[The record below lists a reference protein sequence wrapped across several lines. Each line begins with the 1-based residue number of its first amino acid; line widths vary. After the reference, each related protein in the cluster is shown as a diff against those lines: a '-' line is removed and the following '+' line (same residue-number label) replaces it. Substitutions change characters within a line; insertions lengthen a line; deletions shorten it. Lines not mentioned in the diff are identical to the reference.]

1 MWQRFT
7 EQARKVVIAAQEEA
21 EADGAAE
28 VQTYHLLLGMT
39 RETDTK
45 AIEIL
50 EKFGL
55 SPRRVRDEIS
65 KYVNPNQPS
74 RFPQTSG
81 SRERGPEK
89 QFSDQAKR
97 ALQQAYNEARQLDHN
112 YVGTE
117 HLLLGLL
124 SDNDDVTARVLR
136 GFDINLEE
144 VRGRVAEMGRA
155 AAPGDEPA
163 PAGGARA
170 EAGAQPSKKKSETP
184 SLDEFGRDLTEMA
197 RQGELD
203 PVVGRE
209 TEIERVVQ
217 ILSRRTKNNPCLIGE
232 PGVGKTAIAEGLA
245 QQIIRGQVPDLLHD
259 KRIVA
264 LDLAA
269 IVAGTK
275 YRGEFE
281 ERMKRIMDEIR
292 KARGQVILFIDELHT
307 LIGAGG
313 AEGAMDASNIL
324 KPALARGELQCIGAT
339 TLDEFKKYIER
350 HGALERRFQSIMI
363 REPTAEE
370 AVEILYGLRQCYEDH
385 HGVVIDDEAIHAAV
399 ELSSRYISDRCL
411 PDKAIDVIDEAGS
424 RVRLQ
429 CSVASPE
436 IKDLETKLE
445 EVRTQKEEA
454 VWNQRFEE
462 AARWRD
468 EERKLR
474 EQLESLRQNWKDH
487 QQNERRHV
495 GEEDVAHIVSIW
507 TGVPVT
513 DLTEEETARLLRME
527 EALHERVVG
536 QHDAIVGVSKAVRRA
551 RAGIKDPRR
560 PTASFIFLGPT
571 GVGKTE
577 LARALAEFLF
587 DTEDALIRIDMSEY
601 MERFAVSRL
610 IGSPPG
616 YVGYDEGGQLTD
628 AVRRR
633 PFSVVLFDEIEKAHP
648 DVFNILL
655 QVMEDGR
662 LTDAQG
668 RTVDFRN
675 TIIIMTS
682 NVGAR
687 EIQKGKTV
695 GFRSDDSRSRGTE
708 GDYTS
713 MKERVLEELSRTFR
727 PEFLNRVDE
736 VIVFRPLSDDE
747 LQSIVT
753 LMLTFLNKQLRQ
765 RELELTVT
773 DAGLAMIAKEGY
785 NPAFGARPLRRAI
798 QRLIEDPLSEEILG
812 GKFGPGTKITADVV
826 PDIPEGEPA
835 RMVFVGEPREEPVS
849 NDGDGTEAETPT
861 VN

>member
-1 MWQRFT
+1 MWHRFT

-21 EADGAAE
+21 DAEGAAE
-28 VQTYHLLLGMT
+28 VQTHHLLLGMT
-39 RETDTK
+39 KESDSK
-45 AIEIL
+45 ALEIL
-50 EKFGL
+50 EKFAVT
-55 SPRRVRDEIS
+55 PRRVRDEIR
-65 KYVNPNQPS
+65 KYAPPPS
-74 RFPQTSG
+74 PAPRFAG
-81 SRERGPEK
+81 SREKSQDK

-97 ALQQAYNEARQLDHN
+97 VLTAAYNEARQMGQS

-124 SDNDDVTARVLR
+124 LDRDDIAARVLR
-136 GFDINLEE
+136 TFNIE
-144 VRGRVAEMGRA
+144 VDEIKRKIEDMTGEPHDDDSGQRG
-155 AAPGDEPA
+155 EPQSQP
-163 PAGGARA
+163 PA
-170 EAGAQPSKKKSETP
+170 SKRKSGTP
-184 SLDEFGRDLTEMA
+184 CLDEFGRDLTDMA
-197 RQGELD
+197 RASELD
-203 PVVGRE
+203 PVVGRAN
-209 TEIERVVQ
+209 EIERVIQ

-245 QQIIRGQVPDLLHD
+245 QMIITGEVPEPLLD
-259 KRIVA
+259 KRIIA

-292 KARGQVILFIDELHT
+292 KARGQVVLFIDELHT

-350 HGALERRFQSIMI
+350 HGALERRFQSVMV
-363 REPTAEE
+363 REPTPEE
-370 AVEILYGLRQCYEDH
+370 AIDILYGLRERYEQH
-385 HGVVIDDEAIHAAV
+385 HGVVIDDAAV
-399 ELSSRYISDRCL
+399 QAAVHLSARYISDRCL
-411 PDKAIDVIDEAGS
+411 PDKAIDVVDEAGS

-429 CSVASPE
+429 SSMTPPE
-436 IKDLETKLE
+436 VKELKAQKE
-445 EVRTQKEEA
+445 EVQRKKEEA
-454 VWNQRFEE
+454 VWNQQFEE

-468 EERKLR
+468 EERKLKEAIDAR
-474 EQLESLRQNWKDH
+474 LGEWR
-487 QQNERRHV
+487 ERREKEKNHV
-495 GEEDVAHIVSIW
+495 TDEDVARIVSIW

-513 DLTEEETARLLRME
+513 DLTEEETTRLLRME
-527 EALHERVVG
+527 EALHERVIG
-536 QHDAIVGVSKAVRRA
+536 QEEAIIGVSKAVRRA

-633 PFSVVLFDEIEKAHP
+633 PYSVVLFDEIEKAHP

-675 TIIIMTS
+675 TIVIMTS

-687 EIQKGKTV
+687 EIQSTTSV
-695 GFRSDDSRSRGTE
+695 GFRESTTRRTGGDD
-708 GDYTS
+708 GDYKS
-713 MKERVLEELSRTFR
+713 MKARVLDELSRAFR

-736 VIVFRPLSDDE
+736 VIVFRQLTDLE
-747 LQSIVT
+747 IRQIVE
-753 LMLTFLNKQLRQ
+753 LMLRFLERQ
-765 RELELTVT
+765 IAAHEMSLELTPAAM
-773 DAGLAMIAKEGY
+773 DLLAAEGFD
-785 NPAFGARPLRRAI
+785 PSFGARPLRRAI
-798 QRLIEDPLSEEILG
+798 QRMVEDPLSEEILSG
-812 GKFGPGTKITADVV
+812 RFGRGAVIEADVHPEST
-826 PDIPEGEPA
+826 PDDKKLVFSSRGGPQADEPA
-835 RMVFVGEPREEPVS
+835 E
-849 NDGDGTEAETPT
+849 TESSPEA
-861 VN
+861 VA

>member
-1 MWQRFT
+1 MVSPSGGTMTIGEIPFT
-7 EQARKVVIAAQEEA
+7 PRAKRVLELAVEEA
-21 EADGAAE
+21 R
-28 VQTYHLLLGMT
+28 TLG
-39 RETDTK
+39 
-45 AIEIL
+45 
-50 EKFGL
+50 
-55 SPRRVRDEIS
+55 
-65 KYVNPNQPS
+65 
-74 RFPQTSG
+74 
-81 SRERGPEK
+81 
-89 QFSDQAKR
+89 
-97 ALQQAYNEARQLDHN
+97 HN

-124 SDNDDVTARVLR
+124 LNGDDIAARVLR
-136 GFDINLEE
+136 NFELDPDD
-144 VRGRVAEMGRA
+144 VRRKVAEVGSESGPVEEPTPAQGRSGSEGHQ
-155 AAPGDEPA
+155 PRRKSTTPA
-163 PAGGARA
+163 
-170 EAGAQPSKKKSETP
+170 
-184 SLDEFGRDLTEMA
+184 LDEFGRDLTEMA
-197 RQGELD
+197 RNNELD

-209 TEIERVVQ
+209 SETERVIQ

-245 QQIIRGQVPDLLHD
+245 QMIVEGRVPEPLLD

-281 ERMKRIMDEIR
+281 ERMKRLMDEIR
-292 KARGQVILFIDELHT
+292 KARGQVVLFIDELHT

-324 KPALARGELQCIGAT
+324 KPALSRGEMQCIGAT
-339 TLDEFKKYIER
+339 TLDEFKKHIER
-350 HGALERRFQSIMI
+350 HGALERRFQSVMV
-363 REPTAEE
+363 REPTEEE
-370 AVEILYGLRQCYEDH
+370 AVSILLGLRHCYEQH
-385 HGVVIDDEAIHAAV
+385 HGVVIEDDAVRAAV
-399 ELSSRYISDRCL
+399 ELSARYISDRCL
-411 PDKAIDVIDEAGS
+411 PDKAIDVVDEAGS

-429 CSVASPE
+429 SSVMPPE
-436 IKDLETKLE
+436 IASLQEDLE
-445 EVRTQKEEA
+445 A
-454 VWNQRFEE
+454 VKNRKDESVTHQQFEE
-462 AARWRD
+462 AARLRD
-468 EERKLR
+468 EERKLKDLIETR
-474 EQLESLRQNWKDH
+474 RQEWRMRRDT
-487 QQNERRHV
+487 ERRHV
-495 GEEDVAHIVSIW
+495 TAEDVARIVSIW

-513 DLTEEETARLLRME
+513 DLTEEETKRLLRME
-527 EALHERVVG
+527 EALHQRVIG
-536 QHDAIVGVSKAVRRA
+536 QHEAIVGVSRAVRRA

-587 DTEDALIRIDMSEY
+587 DTEEALIRVDMSEY

-695 GFRSDDSRSRGTE
+695 GFRSDQQRARDSE
-708 GDYTS
+708 ADYAS
-713 MKERVLEELSRTFR
+713 MKQRVLDELNRTFR
-727 PEFLNRVDE
+727 PEFLNRLDE
-736 VIVFRPLSDDE
+736 VIVFRAL
-747 LQSIVT
+747 
-753 LMLTFLNKQLRQ
+753 
-765 RELELTVT
+765 T
-773 DAGLAMIAKEGY
+773 DAEIRQIVHLLLGRLAEQLSGRALTLGLTDAAMDVLVKEGFDP
-785 NPAFGARPLRRAI
+785 NFGARPLRRAI
-798 QRLIEDPLSEEILG
+798 QRLIEDPLSEEILAG
-812 GKFGPGTKITADVV
+812 RFPAGSALVADLDVAADTPRFV
-826 PDIPEGEPA
+826 FSAQESAAPSEGEVA
-835 RMVFVGEPREEPVS
+835 VVA
-849 NDGDGTEAETPT
+849 N
-861 VN
+861 

>member
-1 MWQRFT
+1 MMWQRFT
-7 EQARKVVIAAQEEA
+7 EQARKVFIAAQEEA
-21 EADGAAE
+21 DADGTAE
-28 VQTYHLLLGMT
+28 VQTHHLLLGV
-39 RETDTK
+39 TK
-45 AIEIL
+45 EADSKAVEIL
-50 EKFGL
+50 EKFGV
-55 SPRRVRDEIS
+55 SPRRVRDEIR
-65 KYVNPNQPS
+65 KYTPPSQPS
-74 RFPQTSG
+74 PRYPVVG
-81 SRERGPEK
+81 RERTNEK
-89 QFSDQAKR
+89 QFSDNAKR
-97 ALQQAYNEARQLDHN
+97 VLQMAYNEARQLNHN

-124 SDNDDVTARVLR
+124 ANTDDIAARVLR
-136 GFDINLEE
+136 NFDIDEDE
-144 VRGRVAEMGRA
+144 VRRKVAEVGA
-155 AAPGDEPA
+155 EGGPA
-163 PAGGARA
+163 EEGVGGGSGPRPV
-170 EAGAQPSKKKSETP
+170 GGPSDPPQQKRKSTTP
-184 SLDEFGRDLTEMA
+184 SLDEYGRDLTEMA
-197 RQGELD
+197 RRDELD
-203 PVVGRE
+203 PVVGRNS
-209 TEIERVVQ
+209 EIERVIQ

-245 QQIIRGQVPDLLHD
+245 QMIVNGLVPEPLLD
-259 KRIVA
+259 KRIIA

-281 ERMKRIMDEIR
+281 ERMKRIMEEIR
-292 KARGQVILFIDELHT
+292 KARGQVVLFIDELHT

-324 KPALARGELQCIGAT
+324 KPALSRGELQCIGAT

-350 HGALERRFQSIMI
+350 HGALERRFQSVMV
-363 REPTAEE
+363 REPTSDE
-370 AVEILYGLRQCYEDH
+370 AVEILRGLRERYEQH
-385 HGVVIDDEAIHAAV
+385 HGVIIDDAAIAAAV
-399 ELSSRYISDRCL
+399 ELSARYISERCL

-429 CSVASPE
+429 SSVTPDE
-436 IKDLETKLE
+436 IKELQEKLDQIKTK
-445 EVRTQKEEA
+445 KDEA
-454 VWNQRFEE
+454 VWNQQFEE

-468 EERKLR
+468 EERKLKD
-474 EQLESLRQNWKDH
+474 EIELRRTEWRAKRDT
-487 QQNERRHV
+487 ERRHV
-495 GEEDVAHIVSIW
+495 TETDVARIVSIW

-536 QHDAIVGVSKAVRRA
+536 QEEAIVGVSKAVRRA

-587 DTEDALIRIDMSEY
+587 DTEEALIRIDMSEY

-628 AVRRR
+628 TVRRR

-687 EIQKGKTV
+687 EIQRGKTV
-695 GFRSDDSRSRGTE
+695 GFRTDSQRAHDADSD
-708 GDYTS
+708 YNS
-713 MKERVLEELSRTFR
+713 MKSRVLDELQRVFR
-727 PEFLNRVDE
+727 PEFLNRLDE
-736 VIVFRPLSDDE
+736 VIVFRSLTNVE
-747 LQSIVT
+747 IRAIVT
-753 LMLTFLNKQLRQ
+753 LMLAHLSRQLAGRA
-765 RELELTVT
+765 LTLTVT
-773 DAGLAMIAKEGY
+773 DAAMDVLVKEGFDP
-785 NPAFGARPLRRAI
+785 NFGARPLRRAI
-798 QRLIEDPLSEEILG
+798 QKMIEDPLSGEILAG
-812 GKFGPGTKITADVV
+812 RFPNGSSLIADVDPNGDASAGTPRFTFTAPPAEPV
-826 PDIPEGEPA
+826 EPA
-835 RMVFVGEPREEPVS
+835 AP
-849 NDGDGTEAETPT
+849 EALPQS
-861 VN
+861 

>member
-1 MWQRFT
+1 MSNWQRFT
-7 EQARKVVIAAQEEA
+7 EQAKRVCIAAQEEA
-21 EADGAAE
+21 ESDGSAE
-28 VQTYHLLLGMT
+28 VQTHHLLLGL
-39 RETDTK
+39 TK
-45 AIEIL
+45 EADSKAVEIL
-50 EKFGL
+50 EKFGV
-55 SPRRVRDEIS
+55 SPRRVRDEIR
-65 KYVNPNQPS
+65 KYTPPAQLSP
-74 RFPQTSG
+74 RFPAG
-81 SRERGPEK
+81 GRERTHDK
-89 QFSDQAKR
+89 SFSESAKR
-97 ALQQAYNEARQLDHN
+97 VLHVAYNVARELSHN

-124 SDNDDVTARVLR
+124 NNADDVAARVLR
-136 GFDINLEE
+136 TFDIDEAE
-144 VRGRVAEMGRA
+144 VRRKVAEVGSESGA
-155 AAPGDEPA
+155 ADEPA
-163 PAGGARA
+163 AAGARGGPAA
-170 EAGAQPSKKKSETP
+170 EAAQPKKKSTTP
-184 SLDEFGRDLTEMA
+184 SLDEYGRDLTDMA
-197 RQGELD
+197 RRDELD
-203 PVVGRE
+203 PVVGRAS
-209 TEIERVVQ
+209 EIERVIQ

-245 QQIIRGQVPDLLHD
+245 QMIVNSQVPEPLME
-259 KRIVA
+259 KRIIA

-292 KARGQVILFIDELHT
+292 KARGQVVLFIDELHT

-350 HGALERRFQSIMI
+350 HGALERRFQSVMV
-363 REPTAEE
+363 REPTSEE
-370 AVEILYGLRQCYEDH
+370 AVDILRGLRERYEQH
-385 HGVVIDDEAIHAAV
+385 HGVIIDDEAVTAAV

-429 CSVASPE
+429 SSVTPDE
-436 IKDLETKLE
+436 IKALGTRLDEIK
-445 EVRTQKEEA
+445 RQKDEA
-454 VWNQRFEE
+454 VWHQQFEE
-462 AARWRD
+462 AAKWRD
-468 EERKLR
+468 EERKLKDEIEAQRQEWRQRR
-474 EQLESLRQNWKDH
+474 ET
-487 QQNERRHV
+487 ERRHV
-495 GEEDVAHIVSIW
+495 TEEDVARIVSTW

-527 EALHERVVG
+527 EGLHKRVIG
-536 QHDAIVGVSKAVRRA
+536 QEEAIVGVSRAVRRA

-601 MERFAVSRL
+601 MEPHAVSRL

-628 AVRRR
+628 TVRRR

-655 QVMEDGR
+655 QVMDDGR

-687 EIQKGKTV
+687 EIQRGKTV
-695 GFRSDDSRSRGTE
+695 GFRTDARRAVDRE

-713 MKERVLEELSRTFR
+713 MKSRVLEELNRVFR
-727 PEFLNRVDE
+727 PEFLNRLDE
-736 VIVFRPLSDDE
+736 VIVFRSLTDVEIRDIVGLLLTRLSQQLASRD
-747 LQSIVT
+747 
-753 LMLTFLNKQLRQ
+753 LT
-765 RELELTVT
+765 LTVA
-773 DAGLAMIAKEGY
+773 DEAMDVLVKEGFDP
-785 NPAFGARPLRRAI
+785 NFGARPLRRAI
-798 QRLIEDPLSEEILG
+798 QRMIEDPLSEEILSG
-812 GKFGPGTKITADVV
+812 RFEYGSEMVAELDPDAGDTPRFIFRAV
-826 PDIPEGEPA
+826 PPAPAAAEGVA
-835 RMVFVGEPREEPVS
+835 Q
-849 NDGDGTEAETPT
+849 T
-861 VN
+861 

>member
-28 VQTYHLLLGMT
+28 VQSYHLLLGV
-39 RETDTK
+39 TK
-45 AIEIL
+45 EADSKAVEIL
-50 EKFGL
+50 EKFGV
-55 SPRRVRDEIS
+55 SPRRVRDELK
-65 KYVNPNQPS
+65 KYLPPAQPQPRYQQAS
-74 RFPQTSG
+74 SG
-81 SRERGPEK
+81 RAGTHDK
-89 QFSDQAKR
+89 HFSEQAKKV
-97 ALQQAYNEARQLDHN
+97 LQMAYNEARQLSHN

-124 SDNDDVTARVLR
+124 ADSDDVAARVLR
-136 GFDINLEE
+136 SFDIDLDE
-144 VRGRVAEMGRA
+144 VRAKVAEIGGPQ
-155 AAPGDEPA
+155 PGGEEPA
-163 PAGGARA
+163 TPSGRGEAPSGPATKR
-170 EAGAQPSKKKSETP
+170 KSETP
-184 SLDEFGRDLTEMA
+184 SLDEFGRDLTDMA
-197 RQGELD
+197 RQQQLD

-209 TEIERVVQ
+209 TEIERVIQ

-245 QQIIRGQVPDLLHD
+245 QLIVSSQVPEPLLE
-259 KRIVA
+259 KRIIA

-292 KARGQVILFIDELHT
+292 KARGTVILFIDELHT

-350 HGALERRFQSIMI
+350 HGALERRFQSVQV
-363 REPTAEE
+363 REPSPEE
-370 AVEILYGLRQCYEDH
+370 AVEILYGLRNCYEEH
-385 HGVVIDDEAIHAAV
+385 HNVVIDDEAIHAAV
-399 ELSSRYISDRCL
+399 ELSGRYISDRCL

-424 RVRLQ
+424 RVRLR
-429 CSVASPE
+429 SSAPSPE
-436 IKDLETKLE
+436 MKAIESKLE
-445 EVRTQKEEA
+445 QVRSQKEEA

-468 EERKLR
+468 EERKLKEEL
-474 EQLESLRQNWKDH
+474 EQIRQVWRDKQDS
-487 QQNERRHV
+487 EKRHV
-495 GEEDVAHIVSIW
+495 TEEDVAHIVSIW

-527 EALHERVVG
+527 EALHERVIG
-536 QHDAIVGVSKAVRRA
+536 QQEAIVGVSRAVRRA

-560 PTASFIFLGPT
+560 PTASFVFLGPT

-687 EIQKGKTV
+687 EIQRGKSV
-695 GFRSDDSRSRGTE
+695 GFRSDDSRSRDAE
-708 GDYTS
+708 SDYTS
-713 MKERVLEELSRTFR
+713 MKSRVLEELNRTFR
-727 PEFLNRVDE
+727 PEFLNRIDE
-736 VIVFRPLSDDE
+736 VIVFRSLTDVE
-747 LQSIVT
+747 IRQIVD
-753 LMLTFLNKQLRQ
+753 LMLNRLRDHLRS
-765 RELELTVT
+765 RELTIEVS
-773 DAGLAMIAKEGY
+773 DEAMDLLAKEGFDP
-785 NPAFGARPLRRAI
+785 NFGARPLRRAI
-798 QRLIEDPLSEEILG
+798 QRLIEDPLSEEILAG
-812 GKFGPGTKITADVV
+812 RFPNGSGVRAELAEVGEGEDARFQFEQTITPPEETPGPG
-826 PDIPEGEPA
+826 E
-835 RMVFVGEPREEPVS
+835 
-849 NDGDGTEAETPT
+849 TEQAT
-861 VN
+861 V